1 MQPGNSLGPS
11 NVVVELGT
19 MRYHSVRNAG
29 SQAVWVAEAD
39 GEDGGVYTAIFVGKI
54 ARQRAEEYAAW
65 KNGSLEPEGQD
76 RRPEQPTAG

>member
-1 MQPGNSLGPS
+1 
-11 NVVVELGT
+11 
-19 MRYHSVRNAG
+19 
-29 SQAVWVAEAD
+29 VAEAD
-39 GEDGGVYTAIFVGKI
+39 GEDGGVYTAIFVGKN